1 MPRKDP
7 LPRMNLRFRA
17 GELAAI
23 EDAARAYGLPRASYC
38 AAVVRAGVGLPFDPG
53 ASSKPQIVALTDEL
67 RRVGVNLNQIARSLN
82 EARAVR
88 DEEVL
93 EAVVALIE
101 VVDTIRGEY
110 RGLLA
115 SGRENLRLRLS
126 AVASPAEGT

>member
-1 MPRKDP
+1 MPRKEL

-17 GELAAI
+17 HELTAI
-23 EDAARAYGLPRASYC
+23 EAAAKAYGLPRASYC
-38 AAVVRAGVGLPFDPG
+38 AAVVRAGVSLPFDPG
-53 ASSKPQIVALTDEL
+53 SSLKPKIVALTDEL

-101 VVDTIRGEY
+101 VVDTTRGEY
-110 RGLLA
+110 RALLA
-115 SGRENLRLRLS
+115 SARENLRLRLP
-126 AVASPAEGT
+126 SPVTKEGGD